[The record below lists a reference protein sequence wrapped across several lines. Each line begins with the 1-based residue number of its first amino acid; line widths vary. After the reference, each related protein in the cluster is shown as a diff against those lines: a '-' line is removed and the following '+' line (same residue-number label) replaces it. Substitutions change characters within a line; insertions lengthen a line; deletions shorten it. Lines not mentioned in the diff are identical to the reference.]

1 MNEIMHY
8 ERKSYIRRL
17 GNDSRRYIISM
28 HFYWDDP
35 NRLKLRDEISSLG
48 IWIDRDFTQRL
59 SFVAEISPDHGYSL
73 LGDGITYSVDAIRVY
88 KVHDSIQFSYF
99 GNPELVF
106 RCDAPEVFNDMNYI
120 ESTLRSMYENANPI
134 INISDYEIDLTELE
148 SDIQHLEDSLV
159 ENNFGCDECRK
170 DHERLMNYMLALR
183 YMLTQN
189 NE

>member
-1 MNEIMHY
+1 MNEIIHY
-8 ERKSYIRRL
+8 ERKSYIRRC
-17 GNDSRRYIISM
+17 GNDSRRYIVSM

-48 IWIDRDFTQRL
+48 IWFDKDSTQRL
-59 SFVAEISPDHGYSL
+59 AFIAEIEPNTGCSL
-73 LGDGITYSVDAIRVY
+73 LGGGLTYSVSAIHVY
-88 KVHDSIQFSYF
+88 KVQDSIQFSYF
-99 GNPELVF
+99 GKPELVS
-106 RCDAPEVFNDMNYI
+106 RSDAPEVYDDMNYI
-120 ESTLRSMYENANPI
+120 ESTLRSMYKNINPI

-148 SDIQHLEDSLV
+148 SDIQHLEDSLA